1 MTYYIYNMSL
11 INICIN
17 IYIFIYKMSLGND
30 ILGES
35 THARKCVYFLI
46 FEHNFSLVIK
56 KDLLT

>member
-1 MTYYIYNMSL
+1 MSL